1 MKNFCRPKDQ
11 KPVYTFS
18 TVTKL
23 PNTSRLNQPDS
34 SHQSTSSARQ
44 HYLRQSRYLPGK
56 ILVSFRNFMFI
67 YSFFVFLLVN
77 YSGAQYIYI
86 YAFSRRFY
94 PKRLTFTGYIYF
106 FFVSLCVPWKLKQ
119 QPFALLMQCS
129 TTEPQEHIMKPL
141 SHNTVMKMNDYQC
154 IFKTSSQ
161 C

>member
-1 MKNFCRPKDQ
+1 MCFFIALSISGIPFKISLFPFFYVMKNFCRPKDQ

-56 ILVSFRNFMFI
+56 ILVSFRNVMFI
-67 YSFFVFLLVN
+67 YFFFVFLLVN

-94 PKRLTFTGYIYF
+94 PKRLTFTGYIYIF
-106 FFVSLCVPWKLKQ
+106 FFCQFVCSLEIE
-119 QPFALLMQCS
+119 
-129 TTEPQEHIMKPL
+129 TT
-141 SHNTVMKMNDYQC
+141 TFC
-154 IFKTSSQ
+154 IANAMLYY
-161 C
+161 